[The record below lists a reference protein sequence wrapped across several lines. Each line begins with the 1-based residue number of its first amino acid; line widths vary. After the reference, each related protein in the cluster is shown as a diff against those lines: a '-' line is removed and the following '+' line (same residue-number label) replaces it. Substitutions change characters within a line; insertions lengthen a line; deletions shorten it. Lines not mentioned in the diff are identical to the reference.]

1 MTTFYI
7 SGPMDEYPQHNY
19 PAFLD
24 FSPRLK
30 PGGIL
35 PSQTGAGLAPQ
46 GVVPVLPS
54 LQKLTLPARQL

>member
-1 MTTFYI
+1 MTIFYI

-30 PGGIL
+30 PGGFFL
-35 PSQTGAGLAPQ
+35 HRLVLA
-46 GVVPVLPS
+46 
-54 LQKLTLPARQL
+54 